1 MPIQRIVVY
10 ADAAPKTPMRATPT
24 ALRRWAEVTS
34 SRPWASVGVVEFMDG
49 RLSVAPLAIGDG
61 EGLERS
67 EVGRA
72 IRTTPR
78 KDIMPATCSLRVK
91 GWWRRIEQAQ
101 QATMGARKV
110 ITVASERGRYSRESL
125 G

>member
-1 MPIQRIVVY
+1 MVY

-24 ALRRWAEVTS
+24 ALRRWAEVTL
-34 SRPWASVGVVEFMDG
+34 SRPWASVGDVEFIDG
-49 RLSVAPLAIGDG
+49 RLSVAPLATGDG
-61 EGLERS
+61 EWLERR

-72 IRTTPR
+72 MRTTPR
-78 KDIMPATCSLRVK
+78 KEIMPTTCSLRVK

>member
-1 MPIQRIVVY
+1 MVY